1 MPRTAAK
8 RRVKKKPSER
18 RYPQA
23 EPAMPGR
30 PPDRLKI
37 EGDWTE
43 AVKRALKK
51 GKPAA

>member
-1 MPRTAAK
+1 MPRTATK
-8 RRVKKKPSER
+8 RRPAKSERRR

-37 EGDWTE
+37 EGGWTE
-43 AVKRALKK
+43 AVRRALKK
-51 GKPAA
+51 GKPA